1 MYKLSVYRN
10 SRYVQTPLIKTRDTN
25 ILAFRDRAKFDLSKA
40 TFYTFIQGDTVDGIA
55 YRQYNNAQLGWAIM
69 DANPLY
75 QSEIEVKAGD
85 VIKIPPYEEV
95 VKLSE

>member
-1 MYKLSVYRN
+1 MSVYRD

-69 DANPLY
+69 EANPKY
-75 QSEIEVKAGD
+75 QSELEIKPGD
-85 VIKIPPYEEV
+85 VLTIPSYEEV
-95 VKLSE
+95 VRLCG